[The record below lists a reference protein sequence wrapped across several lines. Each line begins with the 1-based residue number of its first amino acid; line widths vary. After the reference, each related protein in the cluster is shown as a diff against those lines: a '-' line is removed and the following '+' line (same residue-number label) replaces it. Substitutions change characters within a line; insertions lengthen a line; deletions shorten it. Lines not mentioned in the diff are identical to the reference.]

1 MFLGYL
7 DKTNVP
13 SISTVRCIQY
23 TENTMKI
30 FKASGIGSGLS
41 APYKTLN
48 IESNMR
54 VTSPFTVPIS
64 NQSSAAIPKR
74 YTNVFLT
81 LYGRMLPKGNNFAV
95 GGYGFFKKTRPS
107 RIDPYS

>member
-1 MFLGYL
+1 MLVFTSLTESDFSSCFCFMFLGYL

-13 SISTVRCIQY
+13 NISTVRCIQY

-41 APYKTLN
+41 VPYKKLN
-48 IESNMR
+48 MENNMR

-64 NQSSAAIPKR
+64 DQSSATIPKR
-74 YTNVFLT
+74 YTNL
-81 LYGRMLPKGNNFAV
+81 
-95 GGYGFFKKTRPS
+95 FFSFST
-107 RIDPYS
+107 